1 MPTEEKK
8 EFIYEAALSLI
19 DESDDLSKIKV
30 MDIAQKAN
38 IGKGTVYEY
47 FNSKEQLIAEAIT
60 YMLKRW
66 INHLEESFADE
77 RSFKE
82 NYTLMLE
89 SVLSLL
95 EKKHRTIL
103 GFISM
108 SESGSHLYKSINTL
122 MQESFEELQKSNLR
136 FYEKI
141 VDKSVEE
148 GVVKEKPP
156 LFDWYFA
163 ISSSIL
169 CVIIHEKHFEG
180 DVGYSHK
187 QIIEKAY
194 NTYVKLLS

>member
-1 MPTEEKK
+1 MPTEKKK

-19 DESDDLSKIKV
+19 DESDDVSKIKV
-30 MDIAQKAN
+30 VDIAEKAN

-47 FNSKEQLIAEAIT
+47 FSSKEQLIAESIT
-60 YMLKRW
+60 YMLKKW
-66 INHLEESFADE
+66 INHLEDSFGEE

-89 SVLSLL
+89 SVLSLM

-108 SESGSHLYKSINTL
+108 SESGSHLYKSLNSL
-122 MQESFEELQKSNLR
+122 MKDSFEELQKSNLQ

-141 VDKSVEE
+141 VDKSVEDGIIE
-148 GVVKEKPP
+148 EKPP

-180 DVGYSHK
+180 DVGYNH
-187 QIIEKAY
+187 QEIIEKAY
-194 NTYVKLLS
+194 NTYIKLLS